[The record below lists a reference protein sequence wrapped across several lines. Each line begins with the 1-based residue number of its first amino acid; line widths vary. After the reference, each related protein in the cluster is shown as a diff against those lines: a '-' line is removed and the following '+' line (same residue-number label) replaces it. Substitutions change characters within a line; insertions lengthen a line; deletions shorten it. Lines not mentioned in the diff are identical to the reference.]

1 MERHHPLRNLEPGAT
16 WPAGP
21 PASFFMDRLAIAFQ
35 AELEAF
41 TDVVAGSRTSPCTV
55 DDALAVAY
63 IAEAATLSLK
73 EHRPVQIDEVRTP

>member
-1 MERHHPLRNLEPGAT
+1 MGVAEGGVGDGDGVLLAQCPGE
-16 WPAGP
+16 
-21 PASFFMDRLAIAFQ
+21 AFR

-41 TDVVAGSRTSPCTV
+41 IDVVAGTRTSPCTV

-73 EHRPVQIDEVRTP
+73 QHRPVQIDEVRAS